1 MEALLMHVHLFDA
14 NAPKRPTNLSLNRD
28 LLERARASGINLS
41 QTLEEALA
49 AKLQAEW
56 RAKWKAENQ
65 QAIDEFNQR
74 IEAQGT
80 FGDEF
85 RRF

>member
-1 MEALLMHVHLFDA
+1 MRAHLFDSS
-14 NAPKRPTNLSLNRD
+14 APKRPTNLSVNRD
-28 LLERARASGINLS
+28 LLERAKASGINLS

-56 RAKWKAENQ
+56 RAKWEAENR
-65 QAIDEFNQR
+65 QAITEFNQR
-74 IEAQGT
+74 IEARGT

-85 RRF
+85 RHF